1 MSTTEIVAE
10 PGAANEGVS
19 GPLARF
25 LARFNWRETAQTFSI
40 TLGAIAASLVL
51 FALYMVVRYGV
62 SPVALFRTMY
72 EGSFGSKV
80 SIESSFLTAAPLILV
95 ALCTA
100 LPSRVGLIIIG
111 GDGALALGG
120 LAAAEAGLFFKDQPV
135 PVLLGS
141 MAIAGMTVGG
151 LLIALAGFLRYIR
164 GVNETISS
172 LLLSLIALGVFNF
185 LVEDP
190 NMLRDPNPISANKP
204 STPPICDEALL
215 GNMFGYD
222 VHWGFGLGIVFCV
235 LMWLLMY
242 HTTFGFAARMAGG
255 NVKAAQAAGLPVG
268 KLILVT
274 CLLGGA
280 ASGLAG
286 SVEVAAVQFQ
296 ANTGLYARSG
306 LSIGLLGVLVS
317 FIARHNPLG
326 VIAVAVLVGGV
337 LTSSLRLQ
345 SELPVF
351 DASAQVFLGILIVLI
366 IISETF
372 YGRFRVFLPR
382 DVQKAMASK

>member
-1 MSTTEIVAE
+1 MSTTDIVSERDA
-10 PGAANEGVS
+10 AANELS
-19 GPLARF
+19 GPLAQF
-25 LARFNWRETAQTFSI
+25 LARFDWRETAQTFSI
-40 TLGAIAASLVL
+40 TVGAIAASLGL
-51 FALYMVVRYGV
+51 FALYMVIRYGV
-62 SPVALFRTMY
+62 SPLALYLTMY

-80 SIESSFLTAAPLILV
+80 SIESSLLTAAPLILV

-120 LAAAEAGLFFKDQPV
+120 LAAAEVGLFLKDQPV
-135 PVLLGS
+135 PMLLGA
-141 MAIAGMTVGG
+141 MALAGMAAGG
-151 LLIALAGFLRYIR
+151 LVIALAGLLRYMR

-172 LLLSLIALGVFNF
+172 LLISLIALGVFNF
-185 LVEDP
+185 LVEGPLVDP
-190 NMLRDPNPISANKP
+190 NKTSANKP
-204 STPPICDEALL
+204 STPPICSEAIL

-242 HTTFGFAARMAGG
+242 HTTFGFASRMAGG

-268 KLILVT
+268 WLILVA
-274 CLLGGA
+274 CVLGGA
-280 ASGLAG
+280 AAGLAG
-286 SVEVAAVQFQ
+286 SVEIAAVQFQ

-317 FIARHNPLG
+317 FIARHNPLA

-337 LTSSLRLQ
+337 VTSSLRLQ

-351 DASAQVFLGILIVLI
+351 DASAQVFLGILIVMI
-366 IISETF
+366 IVSETF